1 MGDNKERETL
11 PRLLDLIPDGKEWK
25 ARGAQG
31 EGRSRNTG
39 FASEED
45 RKLELKLGLPG
56 LIEEETATVS
66 GHEGIQRGS
75 PALSLCRFREPS
87 KPSTNTT
94 TTGTKRAFLDTIE
107 VKTEGCDE
115 QKQQAR
121 AGCGNEL
128 APEQKIIAVSERKK
142 GCCPPPSHAPPA
154 ASVRNR
160 PQAQGRGA
168 SAPVVGWPPIRS
180 FRRNLANGSS
190 SKQSIGPQKDQAS
203 TKEKLACTKNPLIK
217 INMDGVPIGRKV
229 NLAAYDSYE
238 KLSLAVKEL
247 FHGFLQGQ
255 KDLSCAESL
264 QLGADEK
271 IFSQLL
277 NGSGEYT
284 LVYEDNEGDKMLVGD
299 VPWNVFVS
307 TAKRLRVLRSSELS
321 RGLVSTRPP
330 QMVCADF
337 SYRFDCPRLSLTF
350 LSMPSPFLQ
359 IGVAPRRVPN
369 C

>member
-1 MGDNKERETL
+1 MGDSKERETL
-11 PRLLDLIPDGKEWK
+11 PRLLDLIPDVKEWK
-25 ARGAQG
+25 ARGVQG
-31 EGRSRNTG
+31 EGSLRNTG
-39 FASEED
+39 FGSED
-45 RKLELKLGLPG
+45 DTKLELKLGLPG
-56 LIEEETATVS
+56 LIEEEIGTVS
-66 GHEGIQRGS
+66 RHEGIQRES
-75 PALSLCRFREPS
+75 PALSRFCEPS
-87 KPSTNTT
+87 KPSANTT
-94 TTGTKRAFLDTIE
+94 TTGTKRVFLDIIE

-115 QKQQAR
+115 QKQQVR
-121 AGCGNEL
+121 AGCANEL
-128 APEQKIIAVSERKK
+128 APEQKILAVSERKK

-190 SKQSIGPQKDQAS
+190 SKQPIGPQKDQAS

-217 INMDGVPIGRKV
+217 INMDGIPIGRKV

-238 KLSLAVKEL
+238 RLSLAVKEL
-247 FHGFLQGQ
+247 FHGFLQASQ
-255 KDLSCAESL
+255 KDLSCAESP
-264 QLGADEK
+264 QLGADDK

-277 NGSGEYT
+277 NGTGEYT

-330 QMVCADF
+330 QM
-337 SYRFDCPRLSLTF
+337 
-350 LSMPSPFLQ
+350 

-369 C
+369 

>member
-1 MGDNKERETL
+1 MGDSKGRETL
-11 PRLLDLIPDGKEWK
+11 PRLLDLIPDGKERE
-25 ARGAQG
+25 AREARG

-39 FASEED
+39 FGSEED

-56 LIEEETATVS
+56 LVEEETATVS
-66 GHEGIQRGS
+66 RHEVIQRER
-75 PALSLCRFREPS
+75 PALSLCCFREPS
-87 KPSTNTT
+87 KPTTNTT
-94 TTGTKRAFLDTIE
+94 TTGTKRVFLDTIE
-107 VKTEGCDE
+107 AKTEGCDE

-128 APEQKIIAVSERKK
+128 TLEQKIAVVSERKK
-142 GCCPPPSHAPPA
+142 GCCAPPSHAPPA
-154 ASVRNR
+154 ASGRNR

-168 SAPVVGWPPIRS
+168 SVPVVGWPPIGS

-190 SKQSIGPQKDQAS
+190 SKQSSGQQKGEAS
-203 TKEKLACTKNPLIK
+203 TKEKLTCIKNPLLK
-217 INMDGVPIGRKV
+217 INMDGIPIGRKV

-238 KLSLAVKEL
+238 RLSLAVKDL
-247 FHGFLQGQ
+247 FQGFLEAQ
-255 KDLSCAESL
+255 KDPSCAQSE

-277 NGSGEYT
+277 NGKGEYT
-284 LVYEDNEGDKMLVGD
+284 LVYEDNEGDRMLVGD

-321 RGLVSTRPP
+321 CGLV
-330 QMVCADF
+330 
-337 SYRFDCPRLSLTF
+337 
-350 LSMPSPFLQ
+350 
-359 IGVAPRRVPN
+359 GVAPRRVPN

>member
-1 MGDNKERETL
+1 MGDSKGRETL

-39 FASEED
+39 FGSEED

-66 GHEGIQRGS
+66 RHEGIQRES

-94 TTGTKRAFLDTIE
+94 TTGTKRVFLDTIE

-121 AGCGNEL
+121 AGCGNESEP
-128 APEQKIIAVSERKK
+128 APEQKILAVSERKK

-160 PQAQGRGA
+160 PQAQERGA

-203 TKEKLACTKNPLIK
+203 TKEKLTCTKNPLIK
-217 INMDGVPIGRKV
+217 INMDGIPIGRKV

-247 FHGFLQGQ
+247 FHGFLQAAQ
-255 KDLSCAESL
+255 KDLSCAESP
-264 QLGADEK
+264 QLGADGK

-321 RGLVSTRPP
+321 RGL
-330 QMVCADF
+330 
-337 SYRFDCPRLSLTF
+337 
-350 LSMPSPFLQ
+350 

>member
-330 QMVCADF
+330 QM
-337 SYRFDCPRLSLTF
+337 
-350 LSMPSPFLQ
+350 